1 MRRFWPVA
9 EPAQADYERLRA
21 DVVSGRG
28 LPDEL
33 AAARFF
39 RRGLAG
45 LICWPAAKP
54 VFAAVV
60 AGARR
65 PAWTPYGDPRP
76 DALAATYRLLLAEAR
91 VPENKASIVVFG
103 QARFEQ
109 AGPAR
114 RAGNQRAPSEHGQAR
129 QSSAIRM
136 GKRHE

>member
-1 MRRFWPVA
+1 MLSGRGGNGSGVHARGVAAPQEHPAREAAVRRFWPVA

-21 DVVSGRG
+21 AVVSGRG

-45 LICWPAAKP
+45 LISWPAAKP

-65 PAWTPYGDPRP
+65 PAWTPYGDPRT

-103 QARFEQ
+103 AS
-109 AGPAR
+109 PL
-114 RAGNQRAPSEHGQAR
+114 
-129 QSSAIRM
+129 
-136 GKRHE
+136 